1 MKTVVLDGYTLCP
14 GNPGAFAALGSEV
27 TVYDR
32 TRPEDTVARIGDAPI
47 VLTNKTLVTRAVME
61 ACPSLRY
68 IGVLATGYNVV
79 DVEAAGERG
88 IVVTNVPDYSTQAVA
103 QHTMAL
109 LLESMSR
116 VGTYDAQVKQGRWCS
131 SPDFCFYAGETQ
143 EIAGRT
149 LGIVGFGHIGQAVAR
164 AALGLGMEVIVH
176 TRSERPGWP
185 QVRFVPLET
194 LLAQSDVIS
203 LHCPLTRQTEGMV
216 DGQAIAAMR
225 PGVRVINTARGAL
238 VDEAAMARALREG
251 RVACYMADVLSSEP
265 PARDNPLLHAPNVLL
280 TPHVAWA
287 PQQTRERLL
296 AVAADNVRAF
306 LRGEPQHVVSRII
319 SPPGRA
325 ATD

>member
-32 TRPEDTVARIGDAPI
+32 TRPEDTAARIGDAPI

-131 SPDFCFYAGETQ
+131 SPDFCFFGEPM
-143 EIAGRT
+143 EELAGRT
-149 LGIVGFGHIGQAVAR
+149 MGIVGFGHIGQAMAR
-164 AALGLGMEVIVH
+164 AAAGLGMQVLVH
-176 TRSERPGWP
+176 TPHPKPELAGSG
-185 QVRFVPLET
+185 VRFAAMDE
-194 LLAQSDVIS
+194 LLRNSDVIS
-203 LHCPLTRQTEGMV
+203 LHCPLTEATRGLIGART
-216 DGQAIAAMR
+216 IAAMKD
-225 PGVRVINTARGAL
+225 GVRVINTARGPL
-238 VDEAAMARALREG
+238 VDGTAMADALSCG
-251 RVACYMADVLSSEP
+251 KVACYMADVMETEP
-265 PARDNPLLHAPNVLL
+265 PRADDPLLTAPNTVL

-287 PQQTRERLL
+287 PRQTRERLM
-296 AVAADNVRAF
+296 AVAVGNVEAF
-306 LRGEPQHVVSRII
+306 LAGAPRNVVN
-319 SPPGRA
+319 GGKA
-325 ATD
+325 

>member
-32 TRPEDTVARIGDAPI
+32 TRPEDTAARIGDAPI

-116 VGTYDAQVKQGRWCS
+116 VGTYDAQVKQGRWAS
-131 SPDFCFYAGETQ
+131 WASG
-143 EIAGRT
+143 T
-149 LGIVGFGHIGQAVAR
+149 LAR
-164 AALGLGMEVIVH
+164 RWRA
-176 TRSERPGWP
+176 RRWGW
-185 QVRFVPLET
+185 
-194 LLAQSDVIS
+194 
-203 LHCPLTRQTEGMV
+203 
-216 DGQAIAAMR
+216 
-225 PGVRVINTARGAL
+225 
-238 VDEAAMARALREG
+238 
-251 RVACYMADVLSSEP
+251 
-265 PARDNPLLHAPNVLL
+265 
-280 TPHVAWA
+280 AW
-287 PQQTRERLL
+287 R
-296 AVAADNVRAF
+296 
-306 LRGEPQHVVSRII
+306 
-319 SPPGRA
+319 
-325 ATD
+325 

>member
-32 TRPEDTVARIGDAPI
+32 TRPEDTAARIGDAPI

-131 SPDFCFYAGETQ
+131 SSDFCFYAGETQ

-319 SPPGRA
+319 SPPGQA